1 MRVRYTDT
9 AVAEL
14 DELLAYIARENPA
27 AAGNV
32 GNAIERSVGWIVKR
46 PLMWPVVYSENVRSK
61 LVLGYQYRIFYVVEG
76 DEIII
81 RNVRSTKRRRPWED
95 DS

>member
-9 AVAEL
+9 ALAEL
-14 DELLAYIARENPA
+14 DELLAYIARENST
-27 AAGNV
+27 AAGKV
-32 GNAIERSVGWIVKR
+32 AKAIERSVDWIVKR

-61 LVLGYQYRIFYVVEG
+61 LVLGYQYRIFHEVDG
-76 DEIII
+76 DEVII

-95 DS
+95 AL

>member
-9 AVAEL
+9 ALAEL
-14 DELLAYIARENPA
+14 DELLVYIARDNPVA
-27 AAGNV
+27 ADKVA
-32 GNAIERSVGWIVKR
+32 NAIERSVGWIAKR
-46 PLMWPVVYSENVRSK
+46 PLMWPVVHSGDVRSK
-61 LVLGYQYRIFYVVEG
+61 LVLGYQYRIFYVVGG
-76 DEIII
+76 DGIVI